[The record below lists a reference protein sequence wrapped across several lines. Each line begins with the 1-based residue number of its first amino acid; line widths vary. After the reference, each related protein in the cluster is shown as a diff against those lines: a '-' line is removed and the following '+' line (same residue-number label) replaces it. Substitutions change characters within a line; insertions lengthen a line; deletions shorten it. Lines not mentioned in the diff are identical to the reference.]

1 MAIDTGGWVYQ
12 GRQAHGWF
20 GTGTKPKPDNDTP
33 PERDPADAALFDP
46 RNLGQR
52 IDYAAYSAIGF
63 ADRQDRHHAAF
74 NPDATARARLRNAM
88 ATWYGAR
95 RLSPN
100 AFRERFLDPSASD
113 KLVDRLRSA
122 ARLAAEARSHAELAQ
137 AGAALAGAMQ
147 RVGFGNWRR
156 FVRGAEDRAIEA
168 VSQGEVPGV
177 VKTSGKSGD
186 IVLSATFSP
195 VPSST
200 VGGPKLSDQATDNHN
215 LIPVNYF
222 TSDPN
227 HAARALGLPRIGVG
241 NAIHKL
247 KDAAGLR
254 GDDDVLIHIPSGEV
268 YYNGESIGNL
278 HPA

>member
-95 RLSPN
+95 RLSPD

-147 RVGFGNWRR
+147 RV
-156 FVRGAEDRAIEA
+156 A
-168 VSQGEVPGV
+168 
-177 VKTSGKSGD
+177 
-186 IVLSATFSP
+186 SATGAG
-195 VPSST
+195 SSEAPRT
-200 VGGPKLSDQATDNHN
+200 ARSRRCRRARCRGSSRQ
-215 LIPVNYF
+215 
-222 TSDPN
+222 
-227 HAARALGLPRIGVG
+227 AARAATSFSAPPSLRSPPQLWEVRSFRIKRQT
-241 NAIHKL
+241 ITTSS
-247 KDAAGLR
+247 
-254 GDDDVLIHIPSGEV
+254 P
-268 YYNGESIGNL
+268 
-278 HPA
+278 